1 MKISVNWLK
10 DYVKISDPCKSAE
23 SLTMAIAEVE
33 DVVDL
38 SKKFDGIIIGEVKE
52 KKKHPNADRLN
63 LAKVNVGKEILDI
76 VCGASNLAVNQKIAV
91 ATIGTKLPNGLV
103 IKPVAIRGE
112 KSFGMICSEQ
122 ELGLAK
128 KSEGIMVLDKGA
140 KVGEEFSKYLN
151 LDDVIFDIDNKSL
164 THRSDLFC
172 HIGIAREIAAA
183 ESKKLLL
190 PKLPKIK
197 KTAKKISVEVKDKK
211 LCPRYEAIKLDNIK
225 IEESPLWMQAR
236 LNSAGMRP
244 INNIVDIANYVMLEF
259 GQPLHAFD
267 ADKIGS
273 KIIVRKAKKQE
284 NIKTIDAKIR
294 QLSEEMLVIADNKKP
309 IAVAGVMGGFDSE
322 VSKNTKSIILES
334 ANFYAY
340 SIRQT
345 ARKLGLHSEAATRYE
360 KNIAPELT
368 NYALLRAV
376 QLFQE
381 ICKAKVG
388 SIVTDIYSARQ
399 KTIKIKLDPEKF
411 AEFLGEKIPLTKI
424 KSILKSLEF
433 KISGTKNLTIEVPY
447 FRTDINYEE
456 DLYEEIARIYGYDNI
471 KPQRL
476 IQKLEPVA
484 NLADLKLG
492 NSARDILAGFGFS
505 ESYNYSFVSQNLLQK
520 SGFNVTENIKVL
532 NPQSKDLQYLRTSLL
547 PGLLDNV
554 RLNSKRFESI
564 KIFEIG
570 HVYQNSEKKYLS
582 GIICGKKEKIFYNL
596 KGVLEGLLIKLN
608 VACQFVQLEQTPKYL
623 VTGKSIEIRQGS
635 KIIGQMGL
643 INQGNL
649 DQMGIKK
656 IKVAF
661 FELDVSE
668 LVNASRKEKKFQQIP
683 KFPAVTLDLAFV
695 LDKTIPAAT
704 LEREILKIGQPLLIK
719 AKLFDVYTGKPLQPN
734 ERNLAYHLIYQDP
747 NKTLQDQEVKTIQ
760 QKIINQL
767 SQKFQAKIRTH

>member
-10 DYVKISDPCKSAE
+10 DYVKISDPQKTGDD
-23 SLTMAIAEVE
+23 LTMSIAEVE
-33 DVVDL
+33 EIEDL
-38 SKKFDGIIIGEVKE
+38 SQKFYGIIIGEVIE

-63 LAKVNVGKEILDI
+63 LAKVNIGKEILDI
-76 VCGASNLAVNQKIAV
+76 VCGAPNLEEGQKVPVAV
-91 ATIGTKLPNGLV
+91 IGTKLQNGMV
-103 IKPVAIRGE
+103 IKPVAIRGQ
-112 KSFGMICSEQ
+112 KSFGMICSEE

-128 KSEGIMVLDKGA
+128 KSEGILALDKGA
-140 KVGEEFSKYLN
+140 KVGEEFSKYQN
-151 LDDVIFDIDNKSL
+151 LDDIIFNIDNKSL

-183 ESKKLLL
+183 ESKKLSL

-197 KTAKKISVEVKDKK
+197 KVNKKIAVEIKDKN
-211 LCPRYEAIKLDNIK
+211 LCFRYMAIKLDDIK
-225 IEESPLWMQAR
+225 IGESPLWMQSR
-236 LNSAGMRP
+236 LTSAGMRP
-244 INNIVDIANYVMLEF
+244 INNIVDITNYVMLEF

-267 ADKIGS
+267 ADKIGD
-273 KIIVRKAKKQE
+273 KIVVRKAKKGE
-284 NIKTIDAKIR
+284 SLKTIDAKVR
-294 QLSEEMLVIADNKKP
+294 QLDSEMLIIADSKKP

-345 ARKLGLHSEAATRYE
+345 ARKLGLHSEAATRFE
-360 KNIAPELT
+360 KNIAPELAS
-368 NYALLRAV
+368 YAMLRAV

-381 ICKAKVG
+381 ICKAKIASSV
-388 SIVTDIYSARQ
+388 SDVYSSKHKA
-399 KTIKIKLDPEKF
+399 IKIKLDPEK
-411 AEFLGEKIPLTKI
+411 ADEFLGEKIPLSKI

-433 KISGTKNLTIEVPY
+433 KITGTKNLIVEVPY
-447 FRTDINYEE
+447 FRMDIHNQE
-456 DLYEEIARIYGYDNI
+456 DLFEEIARIYGYDNI
-471 KPQRL
+471 KPQAL
-476 IQKLEPVA
+476 IQILEPVA

-492 NSARDILAGFGFS
+492 NNARDILAGFGFS
-505 ESYNYSFVSQNLLQK
+505 ETYNYSFVSQNLLQK
-520 SGFNVTENIKVL
+520 SGFNFTQNIKVL

-547 PGLLDNV
+547 PGLLENV

-570 HVYQNSEKKYLS
+570 HVYQDIEKKYLS
-582 GIICGKKEKIFYNL
+582 GIISGKKEKIFYNL

-608 VACQFVQLEQTPKYL
+608 ITCQFAQLEETPKYL
-623 VTGKSIEIRQGS
+623 INGKSIEIKQGQ
-635 KIIGQMGL
+635 KIIGKMGL
-643 INQGNL
+643 INQNNL

-661 FELDVSE
+661 FELDINE
-668 LVNASRKEKKFQQIP
+668 LVDASKKDKKFQAIP
-683 KFPAVTLDLAFV
+683 KFPEVTLDLAFI

-704 LEREILKIGQPLLIK
+704 IEREILKAGHPLLIK
-719 AKLFDVYTGKPLQPN
+719 AKLFDVYTGKPLQSN

-747 NKTLQDQEVKTIQ
+747 NKTLQDQEVKIIQ

-767 SQKFQAKIRTH
+767 SQKFQAKVRKQ

>member
-10 DYVKISDPCKSAE
+10 DYVKISNPQATAE
-23 SLTMAIAEVE
+23 NLTMSIAEVE
-33 DVVDL
+33 GVEDL
-38 SKKFDGIIIGEVKE
+38 AQKFDGIIIGQVIE

-76 VCGASNLAVNQKIAV
+76 VCGASNLAVNQKVPV
-91 ATIGTKLPNGLV
+91 AIIGTKLPNGLV

-112 KSFGMICSEQ
+112 KSFGMICSEE
-122 ELGLAK
+122 ELDLAK

-151 LDDVIFDIDNKSL
+151 LDDVIFNIDNKSL

-172 HIGIAREIAAA
+172 HIGIAREIAAK
-183 ESKKLLL
+183 ENKKLSL

-211 LCPRYEAIKLDNIK
+211 LCPRYMAVKLDNIK
-225 IEESPLWMQAR
+225 IEESPLWLQAR

-244 INNIVDIANYVMLEF
+244 INNVVDITNYVMLEF

-267 ADKIGS
+267 AEKVGD
-273 KIIVRKAKKQE
+273 KIIVRKAKKGE
-284 NIKTIDAKIR
+284 NLKTIDGKIR
-294 QLSEEMLVIADNKKP
+294 QLDPKMLVITDSKKP
-309 IAVAGVMGGFDSE
+309 VAVAGVMGGFNSE

-345 ARKLGLHSEAATRYE
+345 ARKLGLKSEAATRYE

-368 NYALLRAV
+368 NYALQRTV

-381 ICKAKVG
+381 ICKAKVA
-388 SIVTDIYSARQ
+388 SSVSDVYSSKHKA
-399 KTIKIKLDPEKF
+399 IKIKFDPKKAE
-411 AEFLGEKIPLTKI
+411 EFLGEKIALTKI

-433 KISGTKNLTIEVPY
+433 KITGSKNLVVEVSY
-447 FRTDINYEE
+447 FRMDIHYQE
-456 DLYEEIARIYGYDNI
+456 DLFEEIARIYGYDNI
-471 KPQRL
+471 KPQAL
-476 IQKLEPVA
+476 IQKLEPVS

-520 SGFNVTENIKVL
+520 SGFNFTENIKVL
-532 NPQSKDLQYLRTSLL
+532 NPQSEDLQYLRTSLL

-570 HVYQNSEKKYLS
+570 HVYQDFEKKYLS

-596 KGVLEGLLIKLN
+596 KGILEGLLIKLN
-608 VACQFVQLEQTPKYL
+608 VACQFVQLEETPKYL
-623 VTGKSIEIRQGS
+623 ATGKSIEIRQGS

-643 INQGNL
+643 INQSNL

-656 IKVAF
+656 IKVVF
-661 FELDVSE
+661 FELDVDE
-668 LVNASRKEKKFQQIP
+668 LVNASKKEKKFQQIP

-719 AKLFDVYTGKPLQPN
+719 AKLFDVYTGKPLLPN
-734 ERNLAYHLIYQDP
+734 ERNLAYHLTYQDP
-747 NKTLQDQEVKTIQ
+747 NKTLQDQEVQAIQ
-760 QKIINQL
+760 QKIVSHISRIFN
-767 SQKFQAKIRTH
+767 AKIRSH